1 MIFLLRM
8 FKSRMVLAKP
18 SKPSLKQNI
27 RHFLQNLAINQNYLK
42 MKRMNT
48 MKHILSVA
56 TLILTHMAM
65 AQTDAEKA
73 AETVDKN
80 KIEGH
85 IYFMADDLLK
95 GRDTGSPENK
105 IAASYLAT
113 TLRSYGVKPNP
124 KTNSYYQTF
133 NLLQTAPPSLLHV
146 ALNGKSYPHIVAVKA
161 KATTLSGDAMYL
173 GYGGEA
179 DYKGKDVRGKL
190 IVVQGGT
197 SAASD
202 AKSVYEA
209 HKDKQDLA
217 LKNGAIGLVE
227 MTTLEEDWW
236 SRISHFMGESVQ
248 ISDVNDTE
256 NPNDNFVHL
265 WVNTTSEELSELSTS
280 SPSFEIETDGK
291 KEEMLATQ
299 NVIGVLEGTD
309 SKLKNEYII
318 YSAHYDHI
326 GIGVPDAKGDS
337 IYNGA
342 RDNAIGTTAVL
353 TIAENLAKYPTK
365 RSALFILFTGEEKGL
380 LGSQYYV
387 QNPILPLNQ
396 MIYCFNTDGGGYNN
410 TSLATIAGL
419 NRTTAKKHMVKGAK
433 TFGLEALDID
443 DVAPEQGLFDRSDN
457 VSFAKVGIPAPTYST
472 GFDAFD
478 EEINKY
484 YHQAGDEA
492 DSLDYDYLVKFYQG
506 YVLSGRLIAND
517 PEKPFWIKGDKY
529 EAAGNVL
536 YGNTPAVPIK
546 E

>member
-1 MIFLLRM
+1 MKHYLTLA
-8 FKSRMVLAKP
+8 VLAIM
-18 SKPSLKQNI
+18 STA
-27 RHFLQNLAINQNYLK
+27 F
-42 MKRMNT
+42 
-48 MKHILSVA
+48 
-56 TLILTHMAM
+56 

-80 KIEGH
+80 NIEGH
-85 IYFMADDLLK
+85 IYFLADDLLK
-95 GRDTGSPENK
+95 GRNTGTPENK
-105 IAASYLAT
+105 IAASYLAN

-124 KTNSYYQTF
+124 VSGNYYQKMDLF
-133 NLLQTAPPSLLHV
+133 RFFLPEKINLS
-146 ALNGKSYPHIVAVKA
+146 LNGVSFPEVVAFDIDTVKSEE
-161 KATTLSGDAMYL
+161 DAIYL
-173 GYGGEA
+173 NYGLES
-179 DYKGKDVRGKL
+179 DYVGKDVTGK
-190 IVVQGGT
+190 IVVVKAGNPE
-197 SAASD
+197 ASD
-202 AKSVYEA
+202 MRTAFGSRAPKRE
-209 HKDKQDLA
+209 LA
-217 LKNGAIGLVE
+217 IQNGAKGLIEVGAFDPAQWPRFKHSF
-227 MTTLEEDWW
+227 EERV
-236 SRISHFMGESVQ
+236 SLSEGEKEPLP
-248 ISDVNDTE
+248 IY
-256 NPNDNFVHL
+256 L
-265 WVNTTSEELSELSTS
+265 WVQATPEQLTKLGEESLKIQ
-280 SPSFEIETDGK
+280 IESKGIQ
-291 KEEMLATQ
+291 KETMHTQ
-299 NVIGVLEGTD
+299 NVVGVLEGTD
-309 SKLKNEYII
+309 PVLKNEYLI

-326 GIGVPDAKGDS
+326 GIGRPDAKGDS

-380 LGSQYYV
+380 LGSRYYV
-387 QNPILPLNQ
+387 QNPVLPLNQ

-419 NRTTAKKHMVKGAK
+419 KRTTAQKHMVAGAK

-478 EEINKY
+478 DEINKY

-546 E
+546 N

>member
-1 MIFLLRM
+1 MKKYLTLALCTFISLL
-8 FKSRMVLAKP
+8 S
-18 SKPSLKQNI
+18 
-27 RHFLQNLAINQNYLK
+27 
-42 MKRMNT
+42 
-48 MKHILSVA
+48 
-56 TLILTHMAM
+56 

-80 KIEGH
+80 NIEGH
-85 IYFMADDLLK
+85 IYFLADDLLK

-105 IAASYLAT
+105 IAASYLAN

-124 KTNSYYQTF
+124 ATGSYYQKF
-133 NLLQTAPPSLLHV
+133 KLLQSAPPSILKVELSGE
-146 ALNGKSYPHIVAVKA
+146 NYPHTVAVQA
-161 KATTLSGDAMYL
+161 KSATLSGAAVYL
-173 GYGGEA
+173 GYGFED
-179 DYKGKDVRGKL
+179 DYKGKDVKGKL
-190 IVVQGGT
+190 LVVRGGT
-197 SAASD
+197 PDSSEPNT
-202 AKSVYEA
+202 VYSS
-209 HKDKQDLA
+209 HKNKQDLA
-217 LKNGAIGLVE
+217 KKNGAIGLIE
-227 MTTLEEDWW
+227 MTLLEEEWW
-236 SRISHFMGESVQ
+236 SRIKHFMGESVQ
-248 ISDVNDTE
+248 IPDAIDSESTTD
-256 NPNDNFVHL
+256 FVHL
-265 WVNTTSEELSELSTS
+265 WVNTTSEQLNALEDSDLSYT
-280 SPSFEIETDGK
+280 IETDGK
-291 KEEMLATQ
+291 KEQSLSTQ
-299 NVIGVLEGTD
+299 NIVGVLEGTD
-309 SKLKNEYII
+309 PKLKNEYII

-326 GIGVPDAKGDS
+326 GIGRPDAKGDS

-353 TIAENLAKYPTK
+353 TIAQNLAKYPTK

-419 NRTTAKKHMVKGAK
+419 KRTTAQKHMVAGAK
-433 TFGLEALDID
+433 TFGLKALDID
-443 DVAPEQGLFDRSDN
+443 EAAPEEGLFDRSDN

-478 EEINKY
+478 DEITKY

-536 YGNTPAVPIK
+536 YGNTPEAPIK
-546 E
+546 N